1 MLPFLSKYI
10 FLSLLNGAISRPSI
24 TTCLLSTF
32 RCSNQK
38 PPPPKP
44 EPYGSTT
51 AKEAVIAAAASNAF
65 PPFFSISNPVRVAIS
80 LAVAT
85 AG

>member
-1 MLPFLSKYI
+1 MKSFFKNKNFEIYNNNTFEVLD
-10 FLSLLNGAISRPSI
+10 SLNI
-24 TTCLLSTF
+24 
-32 RCSNQK
+32 
-38 PPPPKP
+38 
-44 EPYGSTT
+44 
-51 AKEAVIAAAASNAF
+51 KEESF